1 MFSIK
6 LNHFLLTPPTIT
18 NINVFIEEPKIN
30 IMKKTIYTLS
40 LVLMSLL
47 GTAQMAVCDQ
57 INLSATGTA
66 GNSYSFQVSTNADS
80 LVAAGL
86 ISSNNVQHRWR
97 AYSSNNMVDAI
108 SEWNDT
114 SSSCVNCLWS
124 STLSEDS
131 YTANFMDTITI
142 IVNMAILD
150 NTTCITLFGVAFDPS
165 ANNNSNGGFSYTQLN
180 QSTGISMVNDK
191 EKVLYKTFNLLGQE
205 VNPDEVRNEI
215 IIYFY
220 SDGTSEKKYISSIEE

>member
-1 MFSIK
+1 
-6 LNHFLLTPPTIT
+6 
-18 NINVFIEEPKIN
+18 
-30 IMKKTIYTLS
+30 MKKTLYTLS
-40 LVLMSLL
+40 LALISFF

-66 GNSYSFQVSTNADS
+66 GNSYSFQVASNADS
-80 LVAAGL
+80 LVAVGL

-97 AYSSNNMVDAI
+97 AYSYNNMMDAI
-108 SEWNDT
+108 SQSFDT
-114 SSSCVNCLWS
+114 SLSCVNCLWT

-142 IVNMAILD
+142 MVNMAILD
-150 NTTCITLFGVAFDPS
+150 NATCITLFGVAFDPS
-165 ANNNSNGGFSYTQLN
+165 ANNNSNGGFSYAQLN

-191 EKVLYKTFNLLGQE
+191 EKVLYKTFNVLGQE
-205 VNPDEVRNEI
+205 VNADEVKNEI
-215 IIYFY
+215 IIYVY